1 MMKRIKISLI
11 GMFFYALVAYSG
23 NILTGLAKLSSWR
36 SILIET
42 CFFGIFILLFQQ
54 FRKTKESDDD
64 YK

>member
-1 MMKRIKISLI
+1 MMKRFKISLI

-42 CFFGIFILLFQQ
+42 FFFGIFIFLFQQ
-54 FRKTKESDDD
+54 FRKTKEVDDGN
-64 YK
+64 K